1 MKRFAALTLSTLAL
15 AGCATP
21 AQDAVKFEQQFER
34 RVQTYG
40 ASCEKIG
47 FTRDT
52 DPWRNCVLT
61 ATPYGHTGHH

>member
-1 MKRFAALTLSTLAL
+1 MKRYIVLVITASFLI
-15 AGCATP
+15 GCATP
-21 AQDAVKFEQQFER
+21 AQQAAKFEQDFKR
-34 RVQTYG
+34 RTQTYG

-47 FTRDT
+47 FQKDT